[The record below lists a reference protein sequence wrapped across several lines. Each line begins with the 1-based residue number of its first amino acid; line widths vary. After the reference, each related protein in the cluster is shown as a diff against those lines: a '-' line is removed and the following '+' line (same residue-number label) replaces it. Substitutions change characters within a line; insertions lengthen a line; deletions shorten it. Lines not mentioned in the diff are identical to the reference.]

1 MNVFKIYSRRTNRTH
16 RSLACGAWG
25 EEGPSQDEAEG
36 ADNSQQA
43 LWDSLRGSWV
53 MPGNP
58 GLRGGPRRV

>member
-1 MNVFKIYSRRTNRTH
+1 MCSRYIPEEPTGHTDRLPVGH
-16 RSLACGAWG
+16 GD

-43 LWDSLRGSWV
+43 LWASLRGSWV